1 MDGHELISARFS
13 DSNHLN
19 VITLWKDKDNNV
31 VEQLISADPTQPQ
44 WNQLM
49 KHTTEKEVWDNTTQW
64 KFDEK
69 KKFDAYI
76 EPLVSA
82 EVEKRCSIEIEKRL
96 QQRVKESYPHI
107 VDELEI
113 KRNEVLRNASTIDKM
128 ATDNKTLL
136 DDIEELN
143 NLVKRTFREKEALS
157 TDNQK
162 LLRNIELQIGRIK
175 EGHIT
180 SSTSTMAETL
190 VNALTNHNDSSEL
203 LFKLKLEVFKIEK
216 IKNNKVK
223 KLKTDIRKAKTVF
236 ELFNVIKNKI

>member
-1 MDGHELISARFS
+1 
-13 DSNHLN
+13 
-19 VITLWKDKDNNV
+19 
-31 VEQLISADPTQPQ
+31 
-44 WNQLM
+44 
-49 KHTTEKEVWDNTTQW
+49 
-64 KFDEK
+64 
-69 KKFDAYI
+69 
-76 EPLVSA
+76 
-82 EVEKRCSIEIEKRL
+82 
-96 QQRVKESYPHI
+96 
-107 VDELEI
+107 
-113 KRNEVLRNASTIDKM
+113 M

-190 VNALTNHNDSSEL
+190 VNAITNHNNSSEL

-216 IKNNKVK
+216 IKNSKVK

-236 ELFNVIKNKI
+236 ELFDVIKNKI

>member
-1 MDGHELISARFS
+1 MDGHELIEARFS

-19 VITLWKDKDNNV
+19 VMTLWKDKDNNI

-44 WNQLM
+44 WQQLM
-49 KHTTEKEVWDNTTQW
+49 KHTNEKAVWDRTAEW
-64 KFDEK
+64 KIEEK
-69 KKFDAYI
+69 RKFDAYI
-76 EPLVSA
+76 EPLV
-82 EVEKRCSIEIEKRL
+82 EKAISERL
-96 QQRVKESYPHI
+96 EERVKESYPHI
-107 VDELEI
+107 VDELEV
-113 KRNEVLRNASTIDKM
+113 KRNEVLRNAMAIDKM

-190 VNALTNHNDSSEL
+190 VNAIANHNNSSEL

-216 IKNNKVK
+216 IKNSKVK

-236 ELFNVIKNKI
+236 ELFNVLKNKI